1 MKKNYRNLKAIDG
14 LSFSVGKGE
23 IFGLLGPNGAGKS
36 STVRCLITISKIS
49 SGDAQIWGLDVARDP
64 DKVRKIC
71 GYVPQTLS
79 VIAELTGYE
88 NLLMA
93 AKMNGVP
100 SSKIKSIVN
109 DLLELMKL
117 SDRKNDLVKKYSG
130 GMMRR
135 LEIAQAFVHRPKVL
149 FLDEP
154 TIGLDPKGK
163 RVVWDHLRNLRNEYQ
178 TTIFITT
185 HDMNEANHLCDRI
198 AIINRGQIV
207 VIGDPEELKKQV
219 GGDVIMVKT
228 RSLKNFNRDALAD
241 LGAASIDMGEEEL
254 TIVTNEG
261 EKAIPKIIQI
271 LAKNDISV
279 ESISVSKPTLDDV
292 FLKTVG
298 SRIDEEESGD
308 WRSIRSV
315 RRTVSTMG

>member
-1 MKKNYRNLKAIDG
+1 MKKSYGTLKAIDG
-14 LSFSVGKGE
+14 ISFNVAEAE

-49 SGDAQIWGLDVARDP
+49 SGAARIWGLDVARDP

-100 SSKIKSIVN
+100 SSKIKSVVN

-219 GGDVIMVKT
+219 GGDVIIVKT

>member
-1 MKKNYRNLKAIDG
+1 
-14 LSFSVGKGE
+14 
-23 IFGLLGPNGAGKS
+23 
-36 STVRCLITISKIS
+36 VRCLITISKIS
-49 SGDAQIWGLDVARDP
+49 SGEARIWGLNVARDP

-93 AKMNGVP
+93 AKMNGVA
-100 SSKIKSIVN
+100 SSEIKRVVQ
-109 DLLELMKL
+109 DLLELMNL

-163 RVVWDHLRNLRNEYQ
+163 RVVWDHLRALRSEHN

-207 VIGDPEELKKQV
+207 VIGTPEELKKQV
-219 GGDVIMVKT
+219 GGDVIVVKT
-228 RSLKNFNRDALAD
+228 GSLENFSSESLAH
-241 LGAASIDMGEEEL
+241 LGAVSIEIGNDEVS
-254 TIVTNEG
+254 IVMNEG
-261 EKAIPKIIQI
+261 EKAIPKIIRI
-271 LAKNDISV
+271 MEKEGISV

>member
-1 MKKNYRNLKAIDG
+1 
-14 LSFSVGKGE
+14 
-23 IFGLLGPNGAGKS
+23 
-36 STVRCLITISKIS
+36 
-49 SGDAQIWGLDVARDP
+49 DVARDP